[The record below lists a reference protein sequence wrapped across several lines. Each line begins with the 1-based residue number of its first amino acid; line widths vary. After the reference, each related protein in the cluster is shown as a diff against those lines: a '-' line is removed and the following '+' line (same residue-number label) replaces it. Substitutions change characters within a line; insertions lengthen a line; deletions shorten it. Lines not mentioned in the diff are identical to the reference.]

1 MYLLVALLFVLGSCD
16 TISPLYASDQ
26 LAGEAY
32 GSYNQFQN
40 VTDLISATT
49 VATRI
54 WQPFHKRASP
64 TNYNEC
70 VLKGK
75 CMLIALNDKSMTPSI
90 YNTYTQP
97 SDIGWQPHTG
107 FIPQIDLANAFPGA
121 GWNRQDFQQF
131 AAEYPE
137 PWIYPSFNAQYVVY
151 ANPVAHVV
159 IVTSATSPRDP
170 LVQPPA
176 PTPNP
181 PPLRA
186 LSDFIFLAYK
196 AACNSDASCISKLE
210 WVIRY
215 SITNSLTNEVAETA
229 TGRDDNY
236 PTWPGVSFQTD
247 TEQGKSLV
255 GCPNGWGVAFMLGQ
269 RADTTLGRKTIDRV
283 AVMGNPFDGDETVNM
298 NLAFHVTNWT

>member
-1 MYLLVALLFVLGSCD
+1 MQLWVILCIFGKSCYSICPCFMYLLVALLFVLGSCD

-64 TNYNEC
+64 TNYNEVSTAPSRRNQLSNTYNSQC

-131 AAEYPE
+131 AAEVSPTF
-137 PWIYPSFNAQYVVY
+137 PSPSIL
-151 ANPVAHVV
+151 ANP
-159 IVTSATSPRDP
+159 TQSTNDLPEEK
-170 LVQPPA
+170 
-176 PTPNP
+176 
-181 PPLRA
+181 
-186 LSDFIFLAYK
+186 SD
-196 AACNSDASCISKLE
+196 
-210 WVIRY
+210 V
-215 SITNSLTNEVAETA
+215 
-229 TGRDDNY
+229 
-236 PTWPGVSFQTD
+236 
-247 TEQGKSLV
+247 
-255 GCPNGWGVAFMLGQ
+255 
-269 RADTTLGRKTIDRV
+269 
-283 AVMGNPFDGDETVNM
+283 
-298 NLAFHVTNWT
+298 